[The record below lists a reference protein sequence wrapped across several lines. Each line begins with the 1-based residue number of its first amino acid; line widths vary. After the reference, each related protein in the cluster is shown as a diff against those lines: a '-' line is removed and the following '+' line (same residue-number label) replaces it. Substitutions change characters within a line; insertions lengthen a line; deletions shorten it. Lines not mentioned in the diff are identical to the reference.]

1 MKTNTVARDQNSI
14 LTTAQ
19 REYLHG
25 ETELSS
31 DAERMQRKRIRERVS
46 HGIADLALLADSLEA
61 EDWDQIFADFEAY
74 SEKNQRLV
82 EYAEDDEKP
91 IGASSS
97 ISIEEQQQGKWL
109 TNELYGAATFLT
121 RALDEYGGGKDR
133 IEEFL
138 EEAIERIETTERE
151 RAEAEVTIEIERSK
165 RLEGLL
171 DKITTGE
178 TVTPEDVETLV
189 ENNET
194 NVVTAVINAAADER
208 SEIEDSDIS

>member
-1 MKTNTVARDQNSI
+1 MARDQNSI

-19 REYLHG
+19 REYLQDK
-25 ETELSS
+25 TELSS

-46 HGIADLALLADSLEA
+46 HGIADLALLADSLDA
-61 EDWDQIFADFEAY
+61 EDWDQIFAEFEAY
-74 SEKNQRLV
+74 SEENQQLV

-97 ISIEEQQQGKWL
+97 LGIEEQQQGKWL

-121 RALDEYGGGKDR
+121 RALDEYGGGKER
-133 IEEFL
+133 IEGFL

-171 DKITTGE
+171 DRIMTGKR
-178 TVTPEDVETLV
+178 VTPEDVETLV

-194 NVVTAVINAAADER
+194 DVVTSIINAAADDR
-208 SEIEDSDIS
+208 SKD

>member
-1 MKTNTVARDQNSI
+1 MARDQNSI

-19 REYLHG
+19 REYLQDK
-25 ETELSS
+25 TELSS

-46 HGIADLALLADSLEA
+46 HGIADLALLADSLDA
-61 EDWDQIFADFEAY
+61 EDWDQIFAEFEAY
-74 SEKNQRLV
+74 SEENQQLV

-97 ISIEEQQQGKWL
+97 LGIEEQQQGKWL

-121 RALDEYGGGKDR
+121 RALDEYGGGKER
-133 IEEFL
+133 IEGFF

-171 DKITTGE
+171 DRIMTGKR
-178 TVTPEDVETLV
+178 VTPEDVETLV

-194 NVVTAVINAAADER
+194 DVVTSIINAAADDR
-208 SEIEDSDIS
+208 SKD

>member
-1 MKTNTVARDQNSI
+1 MTNTVARDQNSI

-19 REYLHG
+19 REYLQG
-25 ETELSS
+25 KTELSS

-46 HGIADLALLADSLEA
+46 HGIADLALLADSLDA
-61 EDWDQIFADFEAY
+61 EDWDQIFAEFEAY
-74 SEKNQRLV
+74 SERNQRLV

-91 IGASSS
+91 IGSPSSLG
-97 ISIEEQQQGKWL
+97 IEEQQQGKWL

-121 RALDEYGGGKDR
+121 RALDEYGGGKER

-178 TVTPEDVETLV
+178 TVTSEDVETLV

-194 NVVTAVINAAADER
+194 DVVTAVINAAAEER
-208 SEIEDSDIS
+208 SEIEDSDVS